1 MTAEKREEI
10 LAKYRGHAERFSLVA
25 SGRASADA
33 TASTAPTEQPTGPV
47 VGRQHDVLALISAG
61 LTDLEIA
68 GRLFLSEH
76 TVKSH
81 VKRLLA
87 NLGARNRAH
96 AVAIAFRCCLLD
108 SGLPL
113 SA

>member
-10 LAKYRGHAERFSLVA
+10 LAKYRSHAERFSLVA
-25 SGRASADA
+25 SGRTSE
-33 TASTAPTEQPTGPV
+33 APAMQAPKEEPVGPV

-68 GRLFLSEH
+68 GRLFISEH

-81 VKRLLA
+81 VKRLLST
-87 NLGARNRAH
+87 LGARNRAH
-96 AVAIAFRCCLLD
+96 AVAIAFRCSLLN
-108 SGLPL
+108 SELAL
-113 SA
+113 AA